1 MTADHGDNAGPG
13 AGPGRFQHH
22 SDSEN
27 RFDIVVRGYD
37 RRQVDEHLANLERT
51 IARQRTDIEQ
61 ARNHRGD
68 ERARAFNAGTG
79 AGRPGDGGGQAGG
92 PGGLTP
98 EMIGAFTTRL
108 QSILQA
114 AEDEAEEVRA
124 NARNAVRAEEEASR
138 ARLGDMERRREGVV
152 RDLTR
157 VRSQLDGL
165 LSQVASD
172 SGAAKAASAGPKS
185 PQPVAQAPKTPPGGN
200 SMQRGDKAPAGARPE
215 HGGPG
220 GPGGRPDQGR
230 QEPAGRPDQGGR
242 PEQMAR
248 PEPMP
253 RAAEA
258 GSRLENAPR
267 GGPLPVADN
276 TRKPS
281 PRPEEAARPA
291 PRPSPAPAQG
301 GSVPAGSSSAS
312 TPQNQSNGAPA
323 AAGSSPPAGQ
333 AGTPHS
339 GAPSPKPRP
348 SPSPRPR
355 PTPAAAPA
363 QSAAPAQGAGQ
374 PAGTRQAEQQ
384 PARNGAVNRESS
396 SGQGRED
403 DGGRSAFGT
412 GAR

>member
-22 SDSEN
+22 SDGEN

-68 ERARAFNAGTG
+68 DRARAFNAGTG

-138 ARLGDMERRREGVV
+138 ARLADMERRREGVV

-172 SGAAKAASAGPKS
+172 SGAAKGASAGPKS
-185 PQPVAQAPKTPPGGN
+185 PQLGAQAPKTPPGGN

-230 QEPAGRPDQGGR
+230 QEPAGRPDQGRQESAGRPDQGGR

-267 GGPLPVADN
+267 VGPLPWS
-276 TRKPS
+276 RS
-281 PRPEEAARPA
+281 GRRRRPCRRNACRIDG
-291 PRPSPAPAQG
+291 RST
-301 GSVPAGSSSAS
+301 AGK
-312 TPQNQSNGAPA
+312 TPG
-323 AAGSSPPAGQ
+323 SPPAQ
-333 AGTPHS
+333 RS
-339 GAPSPKPRP
+339 NSRRWPSTC
-348 SPSPRPR
+348 PRPR
-355 PTPAAAPA
+355 WA
-363 QSAAPAQGAGQ
+363 
-374 PAGTRQAEQQ
+374 
-384 PARNGAVNRESS
+384 
-396 SGQGRED
+396 D
-403 DGGRSAFGT
+403 D
-412 GAR
+412 